1 MDMTNQAESPQLPL
15 LNGGTKTNKKR
26 NLNPLSLVLILSFS
40 FFVLFLGVSAF
51 LVLSPSTLLS
61 EQAVGVIEVSGII
74 LDSKKTLQK
83 LDQFEENEQI
93 KAVVLRLNSPG
104 GAVAPSQEI
113 YQAVKS
119 YPKPVVVSMGS
130 VAASGAYY
138 IACGAKKVFANPGS
152 LTGSI
157 GVIMEFTNLQRLYE
171 WAKVQRYVVKTGAF
185 KDTGAEYRTMTV
197 EERAL
202 LQGVIDN
209 VGSQFKKAVME
220 ARGLTAEQMVSLADG
235 RIFSGAQAKAFQL
248 VDELGTLKDAIQ
260 AAAHL
265 AKIKG
270 KPTVVY
276 PDKKKKS
283 ILDLLTDDSLGGA
296 SESLERFLN
305 PESRWET
312 LLKRLL
318 GERTAEYMNFSPGI
332 YWIWGGAPTHG

>member
-130 VAASGAYY
+130 VAASGGYWIAAYGDR
-138 IACGAKKVFANPGS
+138 IFAEPTTITGS
-152 LTGSI
+152 LPRSGEAAMI
-157 GVIMEFTNLQRLYE
+157 G
-171 WAKVQRYVVKTGAF
+171 
-185 KDTGAEYRTMTV
+185 
-197 EERAL
+197 
-202 LQGVIDN
+202 
-209 VGSQFKKAVME
+209 QFK
-220 ARGLTAEQMVSLADG
+220 
-235 RIFSGAQAKAFQL
+235 
-248 VDELGTLKDAIQ
+248 
-260 AAAHL
+260 AA
-265 AKIKG
+265 
-270 KPTVVY
+270 
-276 PDKKKKS
+276 
-283 ILDLLTDDSLGGA
+283 
-296 SESLERFLN
+296 LEV
-305 PESRWET
+305 
-312 LLKRLL
+312 
-318 GERTAEYMNFSPGI
+318 A
-332 YWIWGGAPTHG
+332 